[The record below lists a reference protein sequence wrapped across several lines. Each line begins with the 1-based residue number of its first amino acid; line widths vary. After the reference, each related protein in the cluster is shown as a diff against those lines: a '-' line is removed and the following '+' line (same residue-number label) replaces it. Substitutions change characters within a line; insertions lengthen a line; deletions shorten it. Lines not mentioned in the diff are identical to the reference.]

1 LCWFIHDVSPRRA
14 ERQVHEFLTEVIVP
28 ILAQTDAAGKIIA
41 QACDSPGLADT
52 IARGWLTDRRLLN
65 PEGTIYG
72 AKDS

>member
-1 LCWFIHDVSPRRA
+1 MHPICFFEVAFFGVKRNDVI
-14 ERQVHEFLTEVIVP
+14 EVYLLV
-28 ILAQTDAAGKIIA
+28 IA
-41 QACDSPGLADT
+41 NLHREALVEVCDSPGLADT